1 MADKHAASTARQ
13 VDMGSLPDGVVDFIT
28 GLAPGEMIVLTRA
41 GAFVATVTVAGGPLE
56 GVIVS
61 TGEDDPA
68 PPTTDRQDVTVV
80 ATAMML
86 SQTARATLSEKL
98 GDDYVVLDMHA
109 APRSADVLLV
119 PPISAQLLGRLRYRF
134 PVARIVVTELEDP
147 ELGLSYRGPV
157 RRLLDSGAD
166 TYVTS
171 VSVQV
176 LARQLD
182 QAVGQREITGG
193 SSRSQLGSAD

>member
-1 MADKHAASTARQ
+1 MVDKHAASTARQ

-61 TGEDDPA
+61 TGEDAPA
-68 PPTTDRQDVTVV
+68 PPTTDRQDATVV

-86 SQTARATLSEKL
+86 SQTARSTLSEKL

-109 APRSADVLLV
+109 APQSADVLLV

-171 VSVQV
+171 ASVQV